1 MIGRKL
7 GLAALMLLYY
17 MLGGLSTK
25 MFDMSKRKDW
35 LALGSIVFVLTVVT
49 LYLYT

>member
-7 GLAALMLLYY
+7 GLAALVLLYY
-17 MLGGLSTK
+17 MLGRLPTK
-25 MFDMSKRKDW
+25 VFDMSKWKDR

>member
-7 GLAALMLLYY
+7 GLAALVLLYY
-17 MLGGLSTK
+17 MLGRLPTK
-25 MFDMSKRKDW
+25 VFDMSKWMDR